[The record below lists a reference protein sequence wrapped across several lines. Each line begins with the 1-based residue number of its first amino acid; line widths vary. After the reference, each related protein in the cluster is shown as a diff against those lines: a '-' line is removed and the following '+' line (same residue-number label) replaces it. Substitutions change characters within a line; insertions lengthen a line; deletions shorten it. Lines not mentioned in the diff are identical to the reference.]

1 MNIESSTIKPKKLKR
16 VNIKLIDIEPSEDYQ
31 IRNVGALNESD
42 AYIYGKLEKE
52 DINQKVLDLR
62 NGNKDYRFKPVD
74 VIHAPE
80 GSDKPYILTHG
91 FHRYEAYKQFAKR
104 SSYTIPAYIIEDE
117 AEARRRAHR
126 DNSEAKLVMPKR
138 MITESAWQIVARGL
152 VKGETKEA
160 IAAELHISGSTLK
173 KMEATLKRIREE
185 GLFVPMPQP
194 DYPREGQ
201 EVPLWKT
208 TWQAMQGGK
217 KEDYDMD
224 FGSVAAQMVKLWKE
238 DIISSYAEGDTY
250 WFMEQATKAV
260 KDALESEAP
269 EGKTLQV
276 TYEMKF
282 IDKDF

>member
-31 IRNVGALNESD
+31 IRNVGALNDSD

-74 VIHAPE
+74 VIRAPE

-138 MITESAWQIVARGL
+138 MITESAWQLFARGA
-152 VKGETKEA
+152 VDGKTQQES
-160 IAAELHISGSTLK
+160 AAELRISEATLK
-173 KMEATLKRIREE
+173 NMKTALKRIREE
-185 GLFVPMPQP
+185 GLFVPHPQP

-208 TWQAMQGGK
+208 TWQAVNGGK
-217 KEDYDMD
+217 KEDYEMD
-224 FGSVAAQMVKLWKE
+224 FGSVAGQMVKLWKE

-250 WFMEQATKAV
+250 WFMEQAKQAVKAV
-260 KDALESEAP
+260 LESEAP